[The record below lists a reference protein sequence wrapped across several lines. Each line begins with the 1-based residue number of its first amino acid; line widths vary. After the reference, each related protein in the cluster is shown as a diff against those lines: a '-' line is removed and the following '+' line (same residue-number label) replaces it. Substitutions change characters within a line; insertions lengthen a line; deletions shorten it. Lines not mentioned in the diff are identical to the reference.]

1 MIRWKI
7 RRVQRLRPS
16 RQESILSATIEG
28 LDEQIQE
35 SFDRIRSY
43 GSQYKLDDTMLAV
56 NIIDQFVEKKNTNY
70 MTRIEIRITIRSSH
84 K

>member
-1 MIRWKI
+1 MEDTTGAATSTI
-7 RRVQRLRPS
+7 
-16 RQESILSATIEG
+16 SAGEYLVG
-28 LDEQIQE
+28 YHRGPYEQIQE

-70 MTRIEIRITIRSSH
+70 MTRIEIRIL
-84 K
+84 